1 MSFSEAVNSVLFQN
15 YANFQGRAARPEFWW
30 FMLAILIASLVAAI
44 IDEYGIGPPILESL
58 VTLVTI
64 IPSLSV
70 GARRLH
76 DTDRSGWWQLLSL
89 IPLIGTIVLIVW
101 WATAGS
107 AAENRFGRPP
117 VA

>member
-1 MSFSEAVNSVLFQN
+1 MSFGEAVNSALFRN

-30 FMLAILIASLVAAI
+30 FMLAILIASLVATV
-44 IDEYGIGPPILESL
+44 IDAYVIGPRIFESL
-58 VTLVTI
+58 VTLGTI
-64 IPSLSV
+64 VPSLSV

-89 IPLIGTIVLIVW
+89 IPVIGMIVLIVW
-101 WATAGS
+101 WASAGWPGD
-107 AAENRFGRPP
+107 NRFGRPP